1 MTLAEAE
8 KRYALPESVLLDY
21 IACGFIRK
29 TGDDVYADED
39 FRNLGLLHTLKN
51 SRLSSADIKRYLAL
65 SNQTDGKMGMIRMLR
80 KQRRILLNE
89 IHEKQELL
97 DQLDALIQQTNR

>member
-51 SRLSSADIKRYLAL
+51 SGLSSADIKRYLTL
-65 SNQTDGKMGMIRMLR
+65 SGQPDRKMDMVRMLR
-80 KQRRILLNE
+80 KQRRVLLNE

-97 DQLDALIQQTNR
+97 DQLDALIQQANR